1 MSKIKRFVINNA
13 TASLSV
19 SFGRTELEDIEQQ
32 NGEAIDLSFE
42 YLRVFAPTTDKGQVA
57 GSAPKVYHKK
67 QVRLL
72 KIESVGKHGYR
83 FIFDDQHSSIYN
95 SDYLKTLGA
104 EYQQRW
110 QNYLQST
117 GSTVNSR
124 EASIEITEV
133 K

>member
-1 MSKIKRFVINNA
+1 MSKINCLVINNA

-19 SFGRTELEDIEQQ
+19 SFGKTELEDIEQQ
-32 NGEAIDLSFE
+32 NSEVINLKFE
-42 YLRVFAPTTDKGQVA
+42 YLRVFAPTTDKDQAA

-67 QVRLL
+67 LVRLL

-83 FIFDDQHSSIYN
+83 FIFDDEHSGIYN

-110 QNYLQST
+110 QNYLKST

-124 EASIEITEV
+124 EASIEIKEV